1 MAFSCQFS
9 EGLVGA
15 SGGFTSAFLSVALPL
30 GWVDRSTV
38 MTIHGNEVLGPE
50 ELAELC
56 AIFDDTWAAMDRC
69 ADSEWSSAERTLL
82 ASILLRLFGLRQLG
96 PDQAK
101 QSALRIFRQIST
113 TSMGNDA
120 STSDGIIPMLSKSP
134 RAGKLRNKSG
144 FSHLPTL
151 NF

>member
-1 MAFSCQFS
+1 
-9 EGLVGA
+9 
-15 SGGFTSAFLSVALPL
+15 
-30 GWVDRSTV
+30 
-38 MTIHGNEVLGPE
+38 MTIHDTEVLGPE

-56 AIFDDTWAAMDRC
+56 AIFDDTWAAIGRC
-69 ADSEWSSAERTLL
+69 ADTEWSSAERSQL

-120 STSDGIIPMLSKSP
+120 STSDGIIPMLSESP
-134 RAGKLRNKSG
+134 EPANSATEVV
-144 FSHLPTL
+144 SHISAP
-151 NF
+151 

>member
-1 MAFSCQFS
+1 
-9 EGLVGA
+9 
-15 SGGFTSAFLSVALPL
+15 
-30 GWVDRSTV
+30 
-38 MTIHGNEVLGPE
+38 MTIHDTEVLGPE

-69 ADSEWSSAERTLL
+69 ADSEWSSAERTQL

-120 STSDGIIPMLSKSP
+120 STSDGIIPMLSESP
-134 RAGKLRNKSG
+134 APANSATEVV
-144 FSHLPTL
+144 SHISAP
-151 NF
+151 

>member
-1 MAFSCQFS
+1 
-9 EGLVGA
+9 
-15 SGGFTSAFLSVALPL
+15 
-30 GWVDRSTV
+30 

-50 ELAELC
+50 ELVELC
-56 AIFDDTWAAMDRC
+56 AIFDDTWAAMDRY

-101 QSALRIFRQIST
+101 QSALRKFRQIST